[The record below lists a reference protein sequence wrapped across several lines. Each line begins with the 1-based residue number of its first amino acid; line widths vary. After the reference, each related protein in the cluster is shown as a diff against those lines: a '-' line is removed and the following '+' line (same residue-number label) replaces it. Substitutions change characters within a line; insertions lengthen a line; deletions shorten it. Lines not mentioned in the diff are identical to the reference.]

1 MSFISFNYNK
11 NLIYAIIYWALEI
24 LTRSFMYLSWDQ
36 FYNIVSND
44 AINEYIYI
52 ILLNIADLLAG
63 FLVLYINCSLKKKG
77 IVDAIDNLDNNSKK
91 NKKGIIEGKGMKL
104 PKSKSFIYKMISICA
119 LDYLNRSAFFIFYQ
133 IFDYVKHDEISHK
146 AQKDIIIHFD
156 IIARYIFSILILKIK
171 VFTHHKLAI
180 IIIFIGFIILIPTD
194 IISIGFEDTLSYK
207 YIGMIFYRGV
217 LFPFQDTIVKKV
229 FIEDYI
235 MPEFFMF
242 LRGFGEFIIILIITP
257 FLYFFV
263 WNNIDNIFSSDQSVI
278 LIILIVFTY
287 IIQSFIKAY
296 VLIKVIYY
304 FSSQSVSFLIISEAI
319 TGSIAEIIK
328 FFILENHDYHIITL
342 IIDIIVVLIT
352 TFGTLIYDEIL
363 IIKKWGLNINVAA
376 EIRMRANS
384 EVCSISVL
392 GNESED
398 EEVEEDEIKINNS
411 SDIYD

>member
-1 MSFISFNYNK
+1 
-11 NLIYAIIYWALEI
+11 
-24 LTRSFMYLSWDQ
+24 
-36 FYNIVSND
+36 
-44 AINEYIYI
+44 
-52 ILLNIADLLAG
+52 
-63 FLVLYINCSLKKKG
+63 
-77 IVDAIDNLDNNSKK
+77 
-91 NKKGIIEGKGMKL
+91 
-104 PKSKSFIYKMISICA
+104 
-119 LDYLNRSAFFIFYQ
+119 
-133 IFDYVKHDEISHK
+133 
-146 AQKDIIIHFD
+146 
-156 IIARYIFSILILKIK
+156 
-171 VFTHHKLAI
+171 
-180 IIIFIGFIILIPTD
+180 
-194 IISIGFEDTLSYK
+194 
-207 YIGMIFYRGV
+207 
-217 LFPFQDTIVKKV
+217 
-229 FIEDYI
+229 
-235 MPEFFMF
+235 MF

-376 EIRMRANS
+376 EIRTRANS
-384 EVCSISVL
+384 EVFSISVL
-392 GNESED
+392 DNESED